1 MTDVSEFIQGTVEF
15 VNTLRSRLG
24 FASASA
30 SASASGRPLHFIRV
44 MINMWDSTGIA
55 ANVTTEMRSRF
66 DKEVDDQVTEG

>member
-30 SASASGRPLHFIRV
+30 SGRPLHFIRV
-44 MINMWDSTGIA
+44 IINMWDSTGIA